1 MRPDTGPK
9 SSITYLYVTRGE
21 RARGEGLRARAQRD
35 VRMAV
40 IGWDTAMIVYPARSL
55 NCN

>member
-1 MRPDTGPK
+1 MD
-9 SSITYLYVTRGE
+9 ITRGVDGRWWAEGGGEE
-21 RARGEGLRARAQRD
+21 RTLRD

-40 IGWDTAMIVYPARSL
+40 IAWDTAMIVYPARSL